1 MKKIK
6 QSIKRLLCLIPILK
20 DWFGFK
26 MSVHNQVCFREFLHF
41 KVIKKGVYWPI
52 HRNSEVT
59 NPQNIYVGICS
70 TPGIRPGCYISGVGG
85 IVIGDYVTTG
95 PNVGI
100 ISANHGVYNHIEHVI
115 PKNPVMIGDYCWIG
129 QNSVVLPGVKLGPH
143 TIVGAGSIVTKS
155 FPDGYCVIAGN
166 PARLIKTLDKSQCVS
181 SRKQSEYVGFI
192 AKGEFKAFA
201 EKYMPNHKYIDV
213 IRAKKY

>member
-1 MKKIK
+1 MKKVK
-6 QSIKRLLCLIPILK
+6 RFIKRLLCLIPILN

-26 MSVHNQVCFREFLHF
+26 MSVYNRVRFVDFLHF
-41 KVIKKGVYWPI
+41 KLFKRGVYWPT

-59 NPQNIYVGICS
+59 QPQNIYIGICS
-70 TPGIRPGCYISGVGG
+70 APGIRPGCYISGLGG
-85 IVIGDYVTTG
+85 IIIGDYVDIAT
-95 PNVGI
+95 NVGI
-100 ISANHGVYNHIEHVI
+100 ISSNHDMENFQEHII
-115 PKNPVMIGDYCWIG
+115 PENPIRIGDCCWIG
-129 QNSVVLPGVKLGPH
+129 QNSVVLPGVELGPH

-192 AKGEFKAFA
+192 AKQEFKDFA